1 MAPPAYPRYAAV
13 DARYGCPER
22 RQNGACPKWGA
33 STLFMYGDHNMMIV
47 TAAHSH
53 IKENMMNIAVFGA
66 NGLTGRLVTKQALA
80 EGHVVTAVTRRPEI
94 FPFHHER
101 LRVMRGD
108 AFDLASV
115 ERAVAGQDAILSTLG
130 VPFSRKPITVYSQGV
145 AHMVQAMKRSGV
157 RRIVC
162 VSSSAVG
169 ANHDTGAGF
178 IFDRI
183 LQPIVMSTIGKTTY
197 ADMRRMETLLMESG
211 LDWTVVRPSGLFET
225 EAVTDYRVAEDHIRR
240 QFTSR
245 ADLADCM
252 LQQLTTD
259 RFLHRAVAVATFSA
273 QPKLLQFFLGEAF
286 KREPAPLNGGEVQAD
301 STMTPSLPREKVGT
315 HGDNR

>member
-1 MAPPAYPRYAAV
+1 MS
-13 DARYGCPER
+13 ARQGGSEQD
-22 RQNGACPKWGA
+22 QNGACPKIGS
-33 STLFMYGDHNMMIV
+33 STLFMCGDHNLLIAT
-47 TAAHSH
+47 TAHPI
-53 IKENMMNIAVFGA
+53 IKGESMNIAVFGA
-66 NGLTGRLVTKQALA
+66 NGPTGQLVTKQALA
-80 EGHVVTAVTRRPEI
+80 EGHTVTAVTRRPKT
-94 FPFHHER
+94 FPLHHAR
-101 LRVMRGD
+101 LRVVWGD
-108 AFDLASV
+108 VFDLASV

-130 VPFSRKPITVYSQGV
+130 VPFGRKPITVYSQGV
-145 AHMVQAMKRSGV
+145 ANIVQAMKRNGV

-162 VSSSAVG
+162 VSSSAAG
-169 ANHDTGAGF
+169 TNHDTGAGF
-178 IFDRI
+178 VFDRI

-252 LQQLTTD
+252 LRQLTDD
-259 RFLHRAVAVATFSA
+259 RFLHKAVAVATFSE

-286 KREPAPLNGGEVQAD
+286 KREPASLNGSEVQAN
-301 STMTPSLPREKVGT
+301 TNEAPSLVREKEAT
-315 HGDNR
+315 YAKNR